1 MKKVLLFL
9 ASAIISLPLFAQWDG
24 TSAPWTQGNG
34 TRNNPY
40 QISTPNQLAYLA
52 DMVCGGLNE
61 YDGNYFILTTDLNF
75 NNLSWVPIGDNNHP
89 FKGHFDGNGHTIN
102 NINISN
108 SNYYYQGLFGFIQSD
123 TIKNLIVSTTTNGG
137 MTSGGVV
144 GYANASTIINCQAN
158 NCTIN
163 GGSVGGIVG
172 NASNILIRNCQTS
185 NCTLTCNSTNY
196 GGGILGYCSSSATIN
211 NCSIIHLTTIG
222 NGYFAGVIGSSQN
235 TTTIKNCRIN
245 TEFIRGNGAGGI
257 IYSNASNITIDNCVV
272 NIGEIKGSL
281 SYSGGIIG
289 VANNCTIS
297 NCDIYGR
304 VISSHSTQGD
314 AGGVVAQTSAANIT
328 NCINYSKIQGSR
340 YVGGIIGHATNTV
353 NISKCAN
360 LDSLVSQGGDRTTI
374 VGGIIGDADS
384 GGTVSLC
391 YNIGHINV
399 SGIFRHGTNHPIN
412 TTEEGIHN
420 TGNYDYRVYANGI
433 GSSYQTFDIHHNY
446 YHYYHEGYNYSTGHY
461 ERHNYSN
468 NCYYSLTTP
477 TDGLSISYCYNIGN
491 ISTPSYSGYNGSGSY
506 ESVTGGAR
514 AMGIGYSN
522 VSNSYSA
529 GNISSGV
536 IYGISENNPI
546 NSYYRDGCG
555 ASNGGIPRAEAN
567 MKSISF
573 PMILNVDSIVF
584 DMDINNENE
593 GYPIFHWSTKGK
605 VYTDEVGNLH
615 SYTAS
620 INGHFTGTA
629 DSCGFLFRQ
638 TGNDGSFTKMM
649 ISPNGTAYSYDISS
663 LSANTQYEY
672 CFFKYWDGIAMY
684 GDTLQF
690 TTFPLY
696 SVAVS
701 SSNSQWGSV
710 IGNGTFPHGTIDTL
724 RATAFANYRFLQ
736 WNDGNNNNP
745 RYLTVTQNE
754 TLTAQFGPAIYNL
767 TVVSNNNAW
776 GSVSGSGSF
785 NYNASATITATPAP
799 HYHFVSWSDGNNNNP
814 RTLIVTADL
823 TLTATFAPDQYTV
836 TSLPNNATYGSAT
849 GSGTFIYG
857 DIDTLTAT
865 PFEHYRFTGWNDGNT
880 NNPRY
885 LTVTQ
890 DSSFTAM
897 FVYDAYFLSLS
908 VNNQAWGTVSGG
920 GMYEYGHQATATA
933 TPAEHYH
940 FVSWDDGNTS
950 NPRSLMITTDVSLQA
965 IFAPDNYTVTVQS
978 SNPAWG
984 STTGSG
990 SFAYGSIDT
999 ITATAIGQHV
1009 FAHWNDGTTSNPRHF
1024 TVLGDTTITAVF
1036 APSSCTLTVTVN
1048 NTLWGSASG
1057 GGTFQYGQ
1065 TAYCT
1070 AMANAGYHFV
1080 QWSDGNT
1087 DNPRVYTLE
1096 DNTTLQ
1102 AIFAPNQYTIT
1113 LTANDTTK
1121 GSVSGGGTYDYQQ
1134 QIYIIAIPADGYTFS
1149 QWSDGNTT
1157 SYRQITVTQDM
1168 TYTAVFTDIIYT
1180 ITVTSSNPTYGY
1192 VTGGGQYARN
1202 SIATLTA
1209 IPNQGYHFAQWS
1221 DGNTQN
1227 PRTVTVTGNMTYFA
1241 QFAPDQYTITVNSA
1255 NIGQG
1260 TATGSGVFGYGTQTT
1275 IEATP
1280 MQHHRFLH
1288 WNDGITT
1295 NPRIITVAGDSTFTA
1310 YFEPEEQ
1317 YTVNVVSANPERGTV
1332 SGGGTY
1338 YNGEQITITASAFSG
1353 YTFDHWN
1360 DGNTESTRTIT
1371 VAHNT
1376 TYTAYFAA
1384 PTYTVNVSCN
1394 QNEGEV
1400 SGGGTYEQ
1408 GATVTV
1414 TATPKTGYHFTRW
1427 SNGVESDVYSFEI
1440 FNNVNLVAYFESTTG
1455 ISDVENP
1462 FNVTVV
1468 GTLVTI
1474 TGADNMPVLI
1484 TDIIGRTLYNSKQ
1497 CNGETIDVQQSGVY
1511 LIKVGNATAKKIVII
1526 K

>member
-1 MKKVLLFL
+1 MITFPYTSENNRFTAGGIVAHSINSTISRCNTLCNSNSYSDYNYDEIGGIVGL
-9 ASAIISLPLFAQWDG
+9 ASNSEIS
-24 TSAPWTQGNG
+24 S
-34 TRNNPY
+34 
-40 QISTPNQLAYLA
+40 
-52 DMVCGGLNE
+52 C
-61 YDGNYFILTTDLNF
+61 
-75 NNLSWVPIGDNNHP
+75 
-89 FKGHFDGNGHTIN
+89 
-102 NINISN
+102 
-108 SNYYYQGLFGFIQSD
+108 
-123 TIKNLIVSTTTNGG
+123 STTVNIGG
-137 MTSGGVV
+137 KW
-144 GYANASTIINCQAN
+144 
-158 NCTIN
+158 
-163 GGSVGGIVG
+163 VGGIVG
-172 NASNILIRNCQTS
+172 VATGDSVTIFNCESISGALRCDIASSTTS
-185 NCTLTCNSTNY
+185 F
-196 GGGILGYCSSSATIN
+196 GGILGKSQCLRTSITACKNRGLNISGNSSIY
-211 NCSIIHLTTIG
+211 I
-222 NGYFAGVIGSSQN
+222 
-235 TTTIKNCRIN
+235 
-245 TEFIRGNGAGGI
+245 AGGI
-257 IYSNASNITIDNCVV
+257 IGLSTQSTFITDCENHGVV
-272 NIGEIKGSL
+272 YAKEAC
-281 SYSGGIIG
+281 GGICG
-289 VANNCTIS
+289 SANVVTIVRCCNYGTVHNFREYNS
-297 NCDIYGR
+297 TIKSYAGGIVGR
-304 VISSHSTQGD
+304 VYSSHSTIQLCFNKGD
-314 AGGVVAQTSAANIT
+314 ISGNGYYYHN
-328 NCINYSKIQGSR
+328 GS
-340 YVGGIIGHATNTV
+340 
-353 NISKCAN
+353 
-360 LDSLVSQGGDRTTI
+360 
-374 VGGIIGDADS
+374 
-384 GGTVSLC
+384 
-391 YNIGHINV
+391 
-399 SGIFRHGTNHPIN
+399 
-412 TTEEGIHN
+412 
-420 TGNYDYRVYANGI
+420 NYDYSGFLGGI
-433 GSSYQTFDIHHNY
+433 TTSDSAHVI
-446 YHYYHEGYNYSTGHY
+446 
-461 ERHNYSN
+461 
-468 NCYYSLTTP
+468 NCYNTA
-477 TDGLSISYCYNIGN
+477 NI
-491 ISTPSYSGYNGSGSY
+491 
-506 ESVTGGAR
+506 
-514 AMGIGYSN
+514 N
-522 VSNSYSA
+522 VAFQNSSCKKA
-529 GNISSGV
+529 F
-536 IYGISENNPI
+536 IYGISRCNITNSYSTGVFSGYYSSRDCYGVGTSNVM
-546 NSYYRDGCG
+546 NSYYKEGCG
-555 ASNGGIPRAEAN
+555 TDIGGSPRTSAN
-567 MKSISF
+567 MKSVSF
-573 PMILNVDSIVF
+573 PLILNTDSVVF
-584 DMDINNENE
+584 DMDINNEND
-593 GYPIFHWSTKGK
+593 GYPILHWTTRGM
-605 VYTDEVGNLH
+605 VFTDSVEALH
-615 SYTAS
+615 SNTV
-620 INGHFTGTA
+620 ILKGHYTGTA
-629 DSCGFLFRQ
+629 DSCGYIYRRV
-638 TGNDGSFTKMM
+638 GNDGSFNRVFLDSVAQLS
-649 ISPNGTAYSYDISS
+649 IFPLSGLTANS
-663 LSANTQYEY
+663 QYEY

-696 SVAVS
+696 TVAVS
-701 SSNSQWGSV
+701 SSNSAWGSV
-710 IGNGTFPHGTIDTL
+710 SGNGTFPHGAIDTL
-724 RATAFANYRFLQ
+724 TATAFANYRFLQ
-736 WNDGNNNNP
+736 WSDGNNNNP
-745 RYLTVTQNE
+745 RYLTITQNE
-754 TLTAQFGPAIYNL
+754 TLTAQFGPAIYNI
-767 TVVSNNNAW
+767 TVASNNNAW

-799 HYHFVSWSDGNNNNP
+799 HYHFVSWSDGNTSNP
-814 RTLIVTADL
+814 RTLIVTFDL
-823 TLTATFAPDQYTV
+823 SLTATFAPDQYTI
-836 TSLPNNATYGSAT
+836 TSLPNNATWGSTT
-849 GSGTFIYG
+849 GSGTFTYG

-865 PFEHYRFTGWNDGNT
+865 PFEHYRFTGWSDGNT

-885 LTVTQ
+885 LTVMQ

-897 FVYDAYFLSLS
+897 FVYDAYNLSLS
-908 VNNQAWGTVSGG
+908 TNNQAWGTVSGNG
-920 GMYEYGHQATATA
+920 LYEYGSQATATA

-1353 YTFDHWN
+1353 YTFDHWS